1 MGPQVALLVAALAGC
16 LLPAGGCVICDQ
28 RVVAALDA
36 LEKEYLPTHM
46 ARERQRQVMET
57 IRQTV
62 RNFWDLPYL
71 EDAFMGVID
80 EATMETSVLGFL
92 RSMTLI
98 TNSDIAG
105 KWQSGQGR
113 GFGILWLWSQ
123 TAQVQTPALSSPGC
137 VAFREG
143 YHSFVTSKLG
153 HNGACTQASDLAQW
167 PAWLSG
173 HSISLPLPE
182 MAPTWNA
189 SLFRRV
195 PVPPP
200 GVGGRRGRTLSPC
213 SFPDDT
219 FVKEFSWMLTLEKA
233 AFQRNVARFQREDF
247 CPNKCGMMLQPLIW
261 CSNCKKQLHVCRKST
276 DCGVR
281 QINVHETEDLILDC
295 ELDWHKLSQGLTYYS
310 FYRVWGSNSET
321 LVSEGKRPT
330 LIKRLVRPEDAG
342 IYRCE
347 LGTERSGPATVTHFE
362 VTVLP
367 KRVIEEIPKSKPGTQ
382 YQRFRSLKP
391 SECLNPKDVLRGFLF
406 EMLIWGFVFLILG
419 FATSVLCFR
428 SGTLIDSVKSW
439 VRTDKAAAPEDQGP
453 QSRLSQTQLSQSQV
467 SQTQLPKVPNEEKA
481 TAPRL
486 K

>member
-16 LLPAGGCVICDQ
+16 LLPARSCVTCDP

-36 LEKEYLPTHM
+36 LEKEYLPTHL
-46 ARERQRQVMET
+46 APERHREVMEK

-62 RNFWDLPYL
+62 RNFRDLPDL
-71 EDAFMGVID
+71 EDTFLGVID
-80 EATMETSVLGFL
+80 EATMETSVLSFL
-92 RSMTLI
+92 RSVRLI
-98 TNSDIAG
+98 RNSG
-105 KWQSGQGR
+105 
-113 GFGILWLWSQ
+113 
-123 TAQVQTPALSSPGC
+123 
-137 VAFREG
+137 VA
-143 YHSFVTSKLG
+143 
-153 HNGACTQASDLAQW
+153 
-167 PAWLSG
+167 
-173 HSISLPLPE
+173 
-182 MAPTWNA
+182 
-189 SLFRRV
+189 
-195 PVPPP
+195 
-200 GVGGRRGRTLSPC
+200 
-213 SFPDDT
+213 DDT
-219 FVKEFSWMLTLEKA
+219 FVNEFSWMLTLEKA
-233 AFQRNVARFQREDF
+233 AFRGYVTRFQREDF
-247 CPNKCGMMLQPLIW
+247 CPNKCGTMLQLLIW
-261 CSNCKKQLHVCRKST
+261 CSNCKKQLHACRKSR

>member
-16 LLPAGGCVICDQ
+16 LLPARSCVTCDP

-36 LEKEYLPTHM
+36 LEKEYLPTHL
-46 ARERQRQVMET
+46 APGRHREVMEK

-62 RNFWDLPYL
+62 RNFRDLPDL
-71 EDAFMGVID
+71 EDTFLGVID
-80 EATMETSVLGFL
+80 EATMETSVLSFL
-92 RSMTLI
+92 RSVRLI
-98 TNSDIAG
+98 RNSG
-105 KWQSGQGR
+105 
-113 GFGILWLWSQ
+113 
-123 TAQVQTPALSSPGC
+123 
-137 VAFREG
+137 VA
-143 YHSFVTSKLG
+143 
-153 HNGACTQASDLAQW
+153 
-167 PAWLSG
+167 
-173 HSISLPLPE
+173 
-182 MAPTWNA
+182 
-189 SLFRRV
+189 
-195 PVPPP
+195 
-200 GVGGRRGRTLSPC
+200 
-213 SFPDDT
+213 DDT

-233 AFQRNVARFQREDF
+233 AFRGYVTRFQREDF
-247 CPNKCGMMLQPLIW
+247 CPNKCGTMLQLLIW
-261 CSNCKKQLHVCRKST
+261 CSNCKKQLHVCRKSR

-342 IYRCE
+342 NYRCE
-347 LGTERSGPATVTHFE
+347 LGTERSGPATVIHFE

-382 YQRFRSLKP
+382 YQWFRSLKP

-428 SGTLIDSVKSW
+428 SGTLIHSVMSW

-453 QSRLSQTQLSQSQV
+453 QSGLSQTQLSQSQV

>member
-233 AFQRNVARFQREDF
+233 AFQRNVARFQRE
-247 CPNKCGMMLQPLIW
+247 GMMLQPLIW

-276 DCGVR
+276 DCGVLPQR
-281 QINVHETEDLILDC
+281 IIEETPTSNFETG
-295 ELDWHKLSQGLTYYS
+295 EQLS
-310 FYRVWGSNSET
+310 
-321 LVSEGKRPT
+321 PT
-330 LIKRLVRPEDAG
+330 L
-342 IYRCE
+342 
-347 LGTERSGPATVTHFE
+347 
-362 VTVLP
+362 
-367 KRVIEEIPKSKPGTQ
+367 Q
-382 YQRFRSLKP
+382 P
-391 SECLNPKDVLRGFLF
+391 SEYPKPEKVLRSVLGGL
-406 EMLIWGFVFLILG
+406 LIWGFVVLIIS
-419 FATSVLCFR
+419 FVTAVLCFLP
-428 SGTLIDSVKSW
+428 GNVMDSIKSW
-439 VRTDKAAAPEDQGP
+439 FLTNKVAA
-453 QSRLSQTQLSQSQV
+453 LQSQV
-467 SQTQLPKVPNEEKA
+467 PKAPKEND
-481 TAPRL
+481 TASSH